1 MNPSLKANRA
11 ASAPGS
17 PESFAMPAVQE
28 PPQRALAERLERDH
42 VITMAE
48 FHPADPASW
57 ERTTCRACLNTN
69 LVEVLN
75 LGEQPPANAFISPAD
90 LSRPETRYPLS
101 LRLCESCGMVQ
112 LGHVVP
118 PELLFRSYLFFTSSS
133 KWMADHFGKL
143 MTDSAAEFVPPGGL
157 IVELGSNDGTAL
169 SAIQRRDVRLL
180 GIDPARNIS
189 VMAASR
195 GIPTISEFFTEPLA
209 NEIVRVAGQ
218 AHLIVACNV
227 LGHINNL
234 DDVCSGVRKLL
245 HAQGAFVIEV
255 PYLGSILERNEY
267 DTIYHEHLSY
277 FAVRP
282 LATLLGRHGMHIAR
296 VQLCPVHGGTIRV
309 IAKHGVWSS
318 DDKLSWLKREE
329 AAGLARSSAYSAMA
343 ELTSRNRVEL
353 RARLKQ
359 FRDSGVKVLGYGAP
373 AKGTVR
379 LNFCDIGTELLTE
392 VIDSTPAKQGLHI
405 PGTHQLICPPSVLKD
420 INPDYVLLLAW
431 NHAPEILAR
440 ETEFRARGGKFLT
453 PWLEELK

>member
-1 MNPSLKANRA
+1 MST
-11 ASAPGS
+11 
-17 PESFAMPAVQE
+17 EQTQ
-28 PPQRALAERLERDH
+28 PQRALTERLERDR
-42 VITMAE
+42 VITLSE
-48 FHPADPASW
+48 FQPADPSSW
-57 ERTTCRACLNTN
+57 ERTTCRACLGTE

-75 LGEQPPANAFISPAD
+75 LGEQPSANAFVATDD
-90 LSRPETRYPLS
+90 LGTPEPRYPLS

-143 MTDSAAEFVPPGGL
+143 MTDNAAEFVPPGGL
-157 IVELGSNDGTAL
+157 IVEIGSNDGTSL

-195 GIPTISEFFTEPLA
+195 GIPTIAEFFTEPLA
-209 NEIVRVAGQ
+209 AEVERVAGQ

-227 LGHINNL
+227 LGHINDL
-234 DDVCSGVRKLL
+234 DDVCAGVRKLL
-245 HAQGAFVIEV
+245 HPKGAFIIEV
-255 PYLGSILERNEY
+255 PYLASFLERNEY

-282 LATLLGRHGMHIAR
+282 LATLMSRHGMHVDR
-296 VQLCPVHGGTIRV
+296 VELFPVHGGTIRV
-309 IAKHGVWSS
+309 TVKHGVWRS
-318 DDKLSWLKREE
+318 DDAHAWLKREE
-329 AAGLARSSAYSAMA
+329 TAGLANRNAYVAMA
-343 ELTSRNRVEL
+343 ALTSRNRVEL

-359 FRDSGVKVLGYGAP
+359 FRDTGVKVLGYGAP

-379 LNFCDIGTELLTE
+379 LNFCDIGTDLLAE
-392 VIDSTPAKQGLHI
+392 IIDSTPAKQGLHV
-405 PGTHQLICPPSVLKD
+405 PGTHQYIRPPSALKE

-440 ETEFRARGGKFLT
+440 ESEYRARGGKFLT

>member
-1 MNPSLKANRA
+1 M
-11 ASAPGS
+11 
-17 PESFAMPAVQE
+17 
-28 PPQRALAERLERDH
+28 ERDR
-42 VITMAE
+42 VITLSE
-48 FHPADPASW
+48 FQPADPSSW
-57 ERTTCRACLNTN
+57 ERTSCRACLKTD
-69 LVEVLN
+69 LVEILN
-75 LGEQPPANAFISPAD
+75 LGEQPPSNAFVTTDD
-90 LSRPETRYPLS
+90 LGKQESRYPLS
-101 LRLCESCGMVQ
+101 LRLCEACGMVQ

-157 IVELGSNDGTAL
+157 IVEIGSNDGTAL

-195 GIPTISEFFTEPLA
+195 GIPTIAEFFTEPLA
-209 NEIVRVAGQ
+209 AEVERVAGL

-227 LGHINNL
+227 LGHINDL
-234 DDVCSGVRKLL
+234 DDVCAGVRKLL
-245 HAQGAFVIEV
+245 HPQGAFVIEV
-255 PYLGSILERNEY
+255 PYLASFLERNEY

-282 LATLLGRHGMHIAR
+282 LATLMNRHGLHVDR
-296 VQLCPVHGGTIRV
+296 VELFPVHGGTIRV
-309 IAKHGVWSS
+309 TVKHGVWTS
-318 DDKLSWLKREE
+318 DETLKWLKREE
-329 AAGLARSSAYSAMA
+329 TAGLARRAAYKAMA

-359 FRDSGVKVLGYGAP
+359 YRDSGVKVLGYGAP

-379 LNFCDIGTELLTE
+379 LNFCEIGTDLLAE
-392 VIDSTPAKQGLHI
+392 IIDSTPAKQGLHV
-405 PGTHQLICPPSVLKD
+405 PGTHQYIRPPSALNE
-420 INPDYVLLLAW
+420 INPDVVLLLAW

-440 ETEFRARGGKFLT
+440 ESAFIARGGKFLT

>member
-1 MNPSLKANRA
+1 MSTEQTL
-11 ASAPGS
+11 
-17 PESFAMPAVQE
+17 
-28 PPQRALAERLERDH
+28 PQRALVERLERDQA
-42 VITMAE
+42 ISLAE
-48 FHPADPASW
+48 FHPSEPAAW
-57 ERTTCRACLNTN
+57 ERTTCRACLKTD

-75 LGEQPPANAFISPAD
+75 LGDQPPSNAFVATDD
-90 LSRPETRYPLS
+90 LNKPEPRYPLS

-133 KWMADHFGKL
+133 KWMGDHFGKL

-157 IVELGSNDGTAL
+157 IVEIGSNDGTAL
-169 SAIQRRDVRLL
+169 AAIQRRDVRLL

-195 GIPTISEFFTEPLA
+195 GIPTIAEFFTEPLA
-209 NEIVRVAGQ
+209 AEVVRVAGQ

-227 LGHINNL
+227 LGHINDL

-245 HAQGAFVIEV
+245 HPQGAFLIEV
-255 PYLGSILERNEY
+255 PYLAAFLEGNEY

-282 LATLLGRHGMHIAR
+282 LQTLMQRHGLHIER
-296 VQLCPVHGGTIRV
+296 VELFSVHGGTIRV
-309 IAKHGVWSS
+309 TVKHGVWTS
-318 DDKLSWLKREE
+318 DAALKWLKQEE
-329 AAGLARSSAYSAMA
+329 TAGLARRSAYTAMA

-359 FRDSGVKVLGYGAP
+359 LRDSGAKVLGYGAP

-379 LNFCDIGTELLTE
+379 LNFCDIGTDLLAE
-392 VIDSTPAKQGLHI
+392 IIDSTPAKQGMYV
-405 PGTHQLICPPSVLKD
+405 PGTHQYIRPPSALKE
-420 INPDYVLLLAW
+420 IQPDYLLLLAW

-440 ETEFRARGGKFLT
+440 ETEFLARGGKFLT
-453 PWLEELK
+453 PWLEQLK

>member
-1 MNPSLKANRA
+1 
-11 ASAPGS
+11 
-17 PESFAMPAVQE
+17 MPTEQTL
-28 PPQRALAERLERDH
+28 PQRNLAERLERDR
-42 VITMAE
+42 VITLSE
-48 FHPADPASW
+48 FQPADPSSW
-57 ERTTCRACLNTN
+57 ERTNCRACLKAD

-75 LGEQPPANAFISPAD
+75 LGEQPPANAFVATGD
-90 LSRPETRYPLS
+90 RQNPEPRYPLS

-143 MTDSAAEFVPPGGL
+143 MTDNAAEFVPPGGL
-157 IVELGSNDGTAL
+157 IVEIGSNDGTAL

-195 GIPTISEFFTEPLA
+195 GIPTIAEFFTEPLA
-209 NEIVRVAGQ
+209 AEVERVAGQ

-227 LGHINNL
+227 LGHINDL
-234 DDVCSGVRKLL
+234 DDVCAGIRRLL
-245 HAQGAFVIEV
+245 HPQGAFIIEV
-255 PYLGSILERNEY
+255 PYLASFQEQNEY

-282 LATLLGRHGMHIAR
+282 LNVLMNRHGLRVER
-296 VQLCPVHGGTIRV
+296 VQQSAVHGGTIRV
-309 IAKHGVWSS
+309 TVRHGVWSS
-318 DDKLSWLKREE
+318 EDAQAWLKREE
-329 AAGLARSSAYSAMA
+329 TAGLAKRSAYATMANLTTRNKTELPARLA
-343 ELTSRNRVEL
+343 ELK
-353 RARLKQ
+353 RAGK
-359 FRDSGVKVLGYGAP
+359 KVLGYGAP

-379 LNFCDIGTELLTE
+379 LNYCGIGTELLSE
-392 VIDSTPAKQGLHI
+392 IIDSTPAKQGLHV
-405 PGTHQLICPPSVLKD
+405 PGTHQFIRPPSSLKD
-420 INPDYVLLLAW
+420 IDPDYVLLLAW

-440 ETEFRARGGKFLT
+440 ESEFRARGGKFLT

>member
-1 MNPSLKANRA
+1 
-11 ASAPGS
+11 
-17 PESFAMPAVQE
+17 MPTEHTQ
-28 PPQRALAERLERDH
+28 PQRALAERLERDR
-42 VITMAE
+42 VITLSE
-48 FHPADPASW
+48 FQPADPSSW
-57 ERTTCRACLNTN
+57 ERTTCRACLGTE

-75 LGEQPPANAFISPAD
+75 LGEQPSANAFVATDD
-90 LSRPETRYPLS
+90 LGNSEPRYPLS

-133 KWMADHFGKL
+133 KWMTDHFGKL
-143 MTDSAAEFVPPGGL
+143 MTDNAAEFVPPGGL
-157 IVELGSNDGTAL
+157 IVEIGSNDGTSL

-195 GIPTISEFFTEPLA
+195 GIPTIAEFFTEPLA
-209 NEIVRVAGQ
+209 AEVERVAGQ

-227 LGHINNL
+227 LGHINDL
-234 DDVCSGVRKLL
+234 DDVCAGVQKLL
-245 HAQGAFVIEV
+245 HPQGAFVIEV
-255 PYLGSILERNEY
+255 PYLASFVERNEY

-282 LATLLGRHGMHIAR
+282 LATLMNRHGMHVDR
-296 VQLCPVHGGTIRV
+296 VQSHPVHGGTIRV
-309 IAKHGVWSS
+309 TVKHGVWSS
-318 DDKLSWLKREE
+318 DDAQVWLKREE
-329 AAGLARSSAYSAMA
+329 TAGLARRFAYKAMA
-343 ELTSRNRVEL
+343 ELASRNRVEL

-379 LNFCDIGTELLTE
+379 LNFCDIGTDLLAE
-392 VIDSTPAKQGLHI
+392 IIDSTPAKQGLHV
-405 PGTHQLICPPSVLKD
+405 PGTHQYIRPPSALNE

-440 ETEFRARGGKFLT
+440 ESAFIARGGKFLT

>member
-1 MNPSLKANRA
+1 MSTEQA
-11 ASAPGS
+11 
-17 PESFAMPAVQE
+17 Q
-28 PPQRALAERLERDH
+28 PQRALAERMERSQ
-42 VITMAE
+42 VITLSE
-48 FHPADPASW
+48 FQPADPSSW
-57 ERTTCRACLNTN
+57 ERTSCRACLKTD

-75 LGEQPPANAFISPAD
+75 LGEQPPSNAFVATED
-90 LSRPETRYPLS
+90 LGKQESRFPLS

-143 MTDSAAEFVPPGGL
+143 MTENAAEFVPPGGL
-157 IVELGSNDGTAL
+157 IVEIGSNDGTAL

-195 GIPTISEFFTEPLA
+195 GIPTIAEFFSEPIA
-209 NEIVRVAGQ
+209 AEVAKVAGQ

-234 DDVCSGVRKLL
+234 DDVCEGVRKLL
-245 HAQGAFVIEV
+245 HPQGAFVIEV
-255 PYLGSILERNEY
+255 PYLAPFVERNEY

-282 LATLLGRHGMHIAR
+282 LAALMNRHGLHVER
-296 VQLCPVHGGTIRV
+296 VQLFPVHGGTIRV
-309 IAKHGVWSS
+309 TVKHGVWRS
-318 DDKLSWLKREE
+318 DDAQAWLKREE
-329 AAGLARSSAYSAMA
+329 AAGLSKQSTYARMA
-343 ELTSRNRVEL
+343 ELTIRNKTEL
-353 RARLKQ
+353 PTKLAELKRAGK
-359 FRDSGVKVLGYGAP
+359 KVLGYGAP

-379 LNFCDIGTELLTE
+379 LNYCGIGTDLLAE
-392 VIDSTPAKQGLHI
+392 VTDSTPAKQGLHI
-405 PGTHQLICPPSVLKD
+405 PGTHQHIRAPSALND

-440 ETEFRARGGKFLT
+440 ESAFIARGGKFLT